1 MTGIS
6 AGKISGLSPTYG
18 NRFLGLWG
26 PGGEGH
32 RIRISFRDDRG
43 AELKGLTRQLEINVI
58 LRIRDTHTHARK
70 SSSENKGGGGCP
82 PKGAAVCCLDVENG
96 LRAGLCSLLPR
107 MPWPGGGIQGGERK
121 QLLFGVPS
129 RLTASR
135 GATSPSLS
143 LKHNL
148 AEATL
153 VWGGGAAPL
162 CLDNR
167 SYLAYTSLFT
177 AFWSIRVTQGG
188 RERKG
193 GREGRKAA
201 ERGRLAGSGPPSPRG
216 GGAYC
221 SKEHTGHVKKFS
233 AFTCGFPPNPLSR
246 V

>member
-1 MTGIS
+1 MPTEMTGIS
-6 AGKISGLSPTYG
+6 AGKIRGLSPTYG

-58 LRIRDTHTHARK
+58 LRVRDTHTHARK

-96 LRAGLCSLLPR
+96 LRAGLCSPLPR

-153 VWGGGAAPL
+153 VWGGGGALPSAWTTEVIWPT
-162 CLDNR
+162 R
-167 SYLAYTSLFT
+167 HFSRLF
-177 AFWSIRVTQGG
+177 
-188 RERKG
+188 
-193 GREGRKAA
+193 
-201 ERGRLAGSGPPSPRG
+201 
-216 GGAYC
+216 GA
-221 SKEHTGHVKKFS
+221 SE
-233 AFTCGFPPNPLSR
+233 
-246 V
+246 